1 MKNAK
6 YILLALATVMLSAC
20 EKDDIGGTAT
30 EALAGD
36 WYVIVTCV
44 DDEGNTIYED
54 EDFFGLGYT
63 HLLTYNTAAN
73 VADEMFVDDQGN
85 FWEYKVR
92 VVADQKALT
101 FSTDGSVANEAY
113 DNCDVVIEDGQ
124 VIYGAATTPSGAAAD
139 SIVFYVSFSDDP
151 YPDYYG
157 YSKYKISGYRYTGLT
172 ADD

>member
-6 YILLALATVMLSAC
+6 YLLLTLALALLTAC

-36 WYVIVTCV
+36 WYVLVTCV
-44 DDEGNTIYED
+44 DDDGNTIYED

-73 VADEMFVDDQGN
+73 VADEMFVDDLGN

-92 VVADQKALT
+92 VTSDQSALT
-101 FSTDGSVANEAY
+101 FSTDGSVANEYY
-113 DNCDVVIEDGQ
+113 DCDVVITDGK

-139 SIVFYVSFSDDP
+139 SIVFYVNFSDDE